1 MVCNI
6 YNQSLEKIAALTEF
20 ESLMWEEG
28 YISAGAFQVVAR
40 KSDVTASA
48 FKAGNFVG
56 VPQLSSTLMVIR
68 SVEDKDG
75 QMWAIGSESKTI
87 LSNRVHEGT
96 AVCGVVEKSLK
107 EIIASQRPFPI
118 VAVEPIKGLTEKR
131 RMQSTYGDLFTISQN
146 WCDAVG
152 YGFRMVHDR
161 TNKKLMYSVYEG
173 KSTGY
178 KASENIGNIAN
189 IYRAES
195 ENGWKNVAY
204 VAGAGDGADRIVVLC
219 GDVNSEGLERREM
232 YVDAR
237 DIQPDGMT
245 DSEYREALTDR
256 GFEKLAESARV
267 EELDFEIL
275 GNDYGRLFG
284 LGDKIT
290 CVLRGIGVKLEVKV
304 MTAKTVVEGNQITT
318 TITVG
323 NPVRRL

>member
-6 YNQSLEKIAALTEF
+6 YDQSLEKIATLTEF
-20 ESLMWEEG
+20 ESLVWEEG
-28 YISAGAFQVVAR
+28 YISAGSFQVVAR
-40 KSDVTASA
+40 KSDVTVFA
-48 FKAGNFVG
+48 FNTGNFVG

-68 SVEDKDG
+68 SVEDKNG
-75 QMWAIGSESKTI
+75 QIWAIGAESKII
-87 LSNRVHEGT
+87 LCNRVYEGT
-96 AVCGVVEKSLK
+96 AVCDVVEESLK
-107 EIIASQRPFPI
+107 NIISSQRPFPI
-118 VAVEPIKGLTEKR
+118 VSVEPIKGLPEKR

-152 YGFRMVHDR
+152 YGFRMVYDR
-161 TNKKLMYSVYEG
+161 ANKKLVYSVYNG
-173 KSTGY
+173 GSTGY

-204 VAGAGDGADRIVVLC
+204 VAGAGEGSDRIVVIC
-219 GDVNSEGLERREM
+219 GDINSEGLSRREL

-237 DIQPDGMT
+237 DIQPEGMT

-256 GFEKLAESARV
+256 GLEKLAESARV

-275 GNDYGRLFG
+275 GNDYGRLFS

-290 CVLRGIGVKLEVKV
+290 CVLRGIGIKLEVKV

-318 TITVG
+318 TIKVG